1 MEIRSVSSI
10 PANRPAAAAVASAT
24 AAPTN
29 AYAARSPRPDDGQ
42 SNGGFISPVLR
53 YDQIARVAVLYY
65 RDTDTGETK
74 DQIPAERVV
83 EEYRR
88 NAVRL
93 GSGAGESSDRAGT
106 TTGSGAAEPGAME
119 SSYTPTYTPTSDGGS
134 GVGSAPST
142 VPGYAASPAPGGFSG
157 GGASVSA
164 GTSSG
169 GAPGGLVSVTV

>member
-24 AAPTN
+24 VSPAN
-29 AYAARSPRPDDGQ
+29 AYAAARSPGSNDGQ

-53 YDQIARVAVLYY
+53 YDQMARVAVLYY

-93 GSGAGESSDRAGT
+93 ASGAGESPDRAGT
-106 TTGSGAAEPGAME
+106 PTGSGAAEPGA
-119 SSYTPTYTPTSDGGS
+119 SGAFFTPTSDGAS
-134 GVGSAPST
+134 GVASAPAT
-142 VPGYAASPAPGGFSG
+142 VPGYAAAPAPGGFSG
-157 GGASVSA
+157 AGASVSA
-164 GTSSG
+164 GTSGG